1 MKTYEKSLI
10 KLKIGNLMF
19 SVAYILLTTHHQ
31 LNALFFYC
39 SPCLSTLKMQH
50 HEIKMADIDENY
62 GGMERAK
69 PISSTAVEL
78 SLELIG
84 DASQSIAPIYYGF
97 LRGYRKIKSINFTTE
112 GSQIHP

>member
-1 MKTYEKSLI
+1 
-10 KLKIGNLMF
+10 
-19 SVAYILLTTHHQ
+19 
-31 LNALFFYC
+31 
-39 SPCLSTLKMQH
+39 MQD
-50 HEIKMADIDENY
+50 HEFKMADIVENY

-69 PISSTAVEL
+69 SIPCTAVEL
-78 SLELIG
+78 SLGLIG